1 MKQLITPEQV
11 AHKYGVT
18 IQELTEWRRRNIGP
32 DYYVL
37 GTRVIRY
44 QPEHVDRWFR
54 DPANSR
60 WHDFPAEAFTHEGPE
75 GRTTPWLSVDV
86 HRPLTWWRATP
97 EQLGA
102 RVADPDHGAFPR
114 WESYD
119 QNWKAISKVIEDVG
133 NVLASGSYEDSR
145 APAGQGHVHVPDPG
159 LSDLELKIVKAW
171 FSPGEAVTMDPWD
184 AGWSDGRHRTWHT
197 TAANPRML
205 LPIRGNS
212 LGFATAE
219 AIPRLGEN
227 WSGLFRNDLKRL
239 RKITWLN
246 RTDPVNQHFEKALI
260 LAAAGAIPPT
270 TPTESTTRQ
279 GTLSASVH
287 ASFPASFTAG
297 PPEQTVGPNIRKAG
311 ASMSPGKVPPS
322 QIDNR

>member
-1 MKQLITPEQV
+1 MHLTHSCTKGDHVKHEKMHRTYRCALAIALGSAVILSPVPAIAAPSNGSTGTPAPDGTAARIDDRSDPAADERRAANQRAVEKVIRGEAPVQKRGGSQAVQV
-11 AHKYGVT
+11 APGQWAEYGLEDSDQILSFLIEFGDQVDPRFPNS
-18 IQELTEWRRRNIGP
+18 EPGP
-32 DYYVL
+32 L
-37 GTRVIRY
+37 HNRI
-44 QPEHVDRWFR
+44 PEPDR
-54 DPANSR
+54 
-60 WHDFPAEAFTHEGPE
+60 
-75 GRTTPWLSVDV
+75 SVDNS
-86 HRPLTWWRATP
+86 TY
-97 EQLGA
+97 
-102 RVADPDHGAFPR
+102 
-114 WESYD
+114 WED
-119 QNWKAISKVIEDVG
+119 
-133 NVLASGSYEDSR
+133 
-145 APAGQGHVHVPDPG
+145 
-159 LSDLELKIVKAW
+159 
-171 FSPGEAVTMDPWD
+171 
-184 AGWSDGRHRTWHT
+184 
-197 TAANPRML
+197 
-205 LPIRGNS
+205 
-212 LGFATAE
+212 
-219 AIPRLGEN
+219 